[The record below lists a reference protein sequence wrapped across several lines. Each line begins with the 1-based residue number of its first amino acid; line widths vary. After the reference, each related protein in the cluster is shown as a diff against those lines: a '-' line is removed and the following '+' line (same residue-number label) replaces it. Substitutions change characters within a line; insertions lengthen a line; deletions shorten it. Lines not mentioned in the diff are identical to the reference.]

1 LAGKPRDQWSSVLLE
16 LVRDQLAAILG
27 LASPESIEP
36 SRAFGDLG
44 VDSLAAVELR
54 NRLSSVT
61 GLRLPATLAFDHPN
75 AGAIAAYL
83 CSEAQGEASGG
94 DAREVAIRRAIASI
108 PLARLSS
115 EGLLAPLLELA
126 GFGTGTDAGNE
137 GVVDVIEGLGVED
150 LVQRAL
156 DSGVVVGGS

>member
-1 LAGKPRDQWSSVLLE
+1 
-16 LVRDQLAAILG
+16 
-27 LASPESIEP
+27 
-36 SRAFGDLG
+36 
-44 VDSLAAVELR
+44 
-54 NRLSSVT
+54 
-61 GLRLPATLAFDHPN
+61 LPATLAFDHPN

-94 DAREVAIRRAIASI
+94 DAHEVAIRRAIASI

-126 GFGTGTDAGNE
+126 GFGTGTDAGDE
-137 GVVDVIEGLGVED
+137 GVIDGLGVED